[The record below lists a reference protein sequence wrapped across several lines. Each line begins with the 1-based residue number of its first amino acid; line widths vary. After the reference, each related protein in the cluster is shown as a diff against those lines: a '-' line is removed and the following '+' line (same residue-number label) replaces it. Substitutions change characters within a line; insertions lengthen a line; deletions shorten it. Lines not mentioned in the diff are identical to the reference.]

1 MSALEKAQG
10 GSAPSPPP
18 RKKRRAVFI
27 MRHGE
32 REDYAWKAQGRNWQQ
47 AHSRPW
53 DTPLTANGHLQGAAG
68 GRAVAAHC
76 ARLGLQP
83 VRHVLVS
90 PLLRCAQTGSA
101 AAKALGV
108 ERLCVGVALAE
119 TMNEDWYRSWAV
131 PGADSTWGGP
141 PTCRQGVP
149 VARQTLHPAA
159 LGPASGCHATAA
171 ALTAMLREHGDADMV
186 VEENG
191 GRYRHA
197 SPALAFNWDACESHK

>member
-1 MSALEKAQG
+1 MVAQG

-101 AAKALGV
+101 AAKARIAACRRESLKNGPH
-108 ERLCVGVALAE
+108 VGAPTLSQTPRPE
-119 TMNEDWYRSWAV
+119 
-131 PGADSTWGGP
+131 PG
-141 PTCRQGVP
+141 
-149 VARQTLHPAA
+149 
-159 LGPASGCHATAA
+159 
-171 ALTAMLREHGDADMV
+171 
-186 VEENG
+186 
-191 GRYRHA
+191 
-197 SPALAFNWDACESHK
+197 